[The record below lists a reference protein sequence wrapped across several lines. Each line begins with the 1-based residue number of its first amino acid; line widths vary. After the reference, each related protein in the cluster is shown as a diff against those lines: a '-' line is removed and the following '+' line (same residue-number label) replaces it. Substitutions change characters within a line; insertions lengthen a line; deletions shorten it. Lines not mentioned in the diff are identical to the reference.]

1 MFGLIAVTQSL
12 RELKMDWIP
21 EHWIGETHYPPRETT
36 VDTQEKLTL
45 LTETFK
51 AMDNAIKNGMPDFAL
66 LEVDRIMQMIDGW
79 EKDE

>member
-1 MFGLIAVTQSL
+1 MKS
-12 RELKMDWIP
+12 MNWIP
-21 EHWIGETHYPPRETT
+21 ELCLGEMRHPPREAT

-66 LEVDRIMQMIDGW
+66 LEVDRIIQQITEW
-79 EKDE
+79 ENSK

>member
-1 MFGLIAVTQSL
+1 MN
-12 RELKMDWIP
+12 WIP
-21 EHWIGETHYPPRETT
+21 EHWAHGQYYPPREAT

-66 LEVDRIMQMIDGW
+66 LEVDRVIQMIDGW
-79 EKDE
+79 ENEHT

>member
-1 MFGLIAVTQSL
+1 MKS
-12 RELKMDWIP
+12 MNWIP
-21 EHWIGETHYPPRETT
+21 EHWIGETYYPPREAT

-66 LEVDRIMQMIDGW
+66 LEVDRIIQQITEW
-79 EKDE
+79 ENSK